1 MTLRRRHGQTNI
13 LLFLT
18 VLPITPLVDV
28 ALVLVVF
35 LIACV
40 EGGKEP
46 AHALPVALP
55 KAGSSAPAATGALAV
70 YIDRAGAVRVAGRD
84 VTPAELAIAAKGA
97 RLATIHADAK
107 VAHGTVVGVVDT
119 LRRAGVGTIAYAT
132 TPGAIE
138 W

>member
-1 MTLRRRHGQTNI
+1 MTLRRRHGQANV

-28 ALVLVVF
+28 SLVLVVF

-40 EGGKEP
+40 DGGKDP
-46 AHALPVALP
+46 ARALPVALP
-55 KAGSSAPAATGALAV
+55 RAGSATAPASEALAV
-70 YIDRAGAVRVAGRD
+70 TIDRGGAVRVDGRT
-84 VTPAELAIAAKGA
+84 VTPAELAAAAKGV
-97 RLATIHADAK
+97 RTATIHADAK

-119 LRRAGVGTIAYAT
+119 LRKAGVGTIAYAT
-132 TPGAIE
+132 VPGAIE

>member
-55 KAGSSAPAATGALAV
+55 KAGSAAPAATGALAV

>member
-28 ALVLVVF
+28 SLVLVVF

-40 EGGKEP
+40 DGGKEP
-46 AHALPVALP
+46 ARALPVALP
-55 KAGSSAPAATGALAV
+55 KAGSSTAAPAQALAV
-70 YIDRAGAVRVAGRD
+70 YIDRGGQVRVAGRD
-84 VTPAELAIAAKGA
+84 VTPADLALAAKGA
-97 RLATIHADAK
+97 RLATIYADAK

-119 LRRAGVGTIAYAT
+119 LRKAGVGTIAYAT
-132 TPGAIE
+132 VPGAIE

>member
-28 ALVLVVF
+28 SLVLVVF

-40 EGGKEP
+40 DGGKEP

-55 KAGSSAPAATGALAV
+55 KAGTAAPAATEALAV
-70 YIDRAGAVRVAGRD
+70 YIDRGGAVRVGGRE
-84 VTPAELAIAAKGA
+84 VSPADLAIAAKGA

-107 VAHGTVVGVVDT
+107 VAHGIVVGVVDT
-119 LRRAGVGTIAYAT
+119 LRKAGVATIAYAT
-132 TPGAIE
+132 APGVVE

>member
-1 MTLRRRHGQTNI
+1 MTLRRRHGQANV

-28 ALVLVVF
+28 SLVLVVF

-40 EGGKEP
+40 EGGKDP
-46 AHALPVALP
+46 GQSLPVALP
-55 KAGSSAPAATGALAV
+55 KAGTAETAPVQALSV
-70 YIDRAGAVRVAGRD
+70 SIDRGGAVKVGGRG
-84 VTPAELAIAAKGA
+84 VTPAELAAAAKGIRQA
-97 RLATIHADAK
+97 IIHADAK

-119 LRRAGVGTIAYAT
+119 LRKAGVGTIASAT

>member
-1 MTLRRRHGQTNI
+1 MTLRRRHGQGNV

-28 ALVLVVF
+28 SLVLVVF

-40 EGGKEP
+40 EGGKDP
-46 AHALPVALP
+46 THSLPVALP
-55 KAGSSAPAATGALAV
+55 KAGTSEQAPSQSLAV
-70 YIDRAGAVRVAGRD
+70 SIDRSGAVKVGGRG
-84 VTPAELAIAAKGA
+84 VTPADLALAAKGVRQA
-97 RLATIHADAK
+97 IIHADAK

-119 LRRAGVGTIAYAT
+119 LRKAGVGTIAYAT

>member
-1 MTLRRRHGQTNI
+1 MTLRRRHGQANV

-28 ALVLVVF
+28 SLVLVVF

-40 EGGKEP
+40 EGGKDP

-55 KAGSSAPAATGALAV
+55 KAGTSAPATTEALLV
-70 YIDRAGAVRVAGRD
+70 SIDRGGAVRVAGRE
-84 VTPAELAIAAKGA
+84 VTPADLAIAAKGA

-119 LRRAGVGTIAYAT
+119 LRKAGVGTIAYAT

>member
-1 MTLRRRHGQTNI
+1 MTLRRRHGQANV

-28 ALVLVVF
+28 SLVLVVF

-40 EGGKEP
+40 DGGKEP
-46 AHALPVALP
+46 TRALPVALP
-55 KAGSSAPAATGALAV
+55 RAGTGTAAPAASLEVA
-70 YIDRAGAVRVAGRD
+70 IDRGGQVRVGGR
-84 VTPAELAIAAKGA
+84 VVAPAELAVAAKGV
-97 RLATIHADAK
+97 RVATIHADAK

-119 LRRAGVGTIAYAT
+119 LRKAGVATIAYAT
-132 TPGAIE
+132 VPGAIE